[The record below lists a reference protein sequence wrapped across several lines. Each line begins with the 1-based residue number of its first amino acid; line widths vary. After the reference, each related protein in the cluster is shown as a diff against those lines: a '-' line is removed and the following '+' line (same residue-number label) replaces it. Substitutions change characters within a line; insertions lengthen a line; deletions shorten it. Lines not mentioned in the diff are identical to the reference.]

1 MDRVKQINKLS
12 EDEFDLL
19 VIGGGINGAGIARD
33 ASLRGLKVALID
45 KGDFSSGTSSKSA
58 KLIHGGLRYI
68 EKFQFKMVF
77 ESVRERNLLLEL
89 APHLVKP
96 LEFVVP
102 IYKEDRVPKWF
113 LLLGLVVY
121 DIFSGLKRPRHR
133 RLSKKKIV
141 ELFPWLKEDGLKGGG
156 LYTDARADD
165 SRLTIANV
173 QSADENNAI
182 VANYVK
188 AIDIENSEP
197 MKCVSVK
204 DMLSNHEFK
213 IKCKIVVAVIG
224 VWQDQLFTAHKKLP
238 KIIPSTGSH
247 FVIKQ
252 NLGNDRAL
260 GFIYQQAK
268 STGYIIPWKNHT
280 IIGTTDIPFEG
291 NLDNI
296 LPSQEDLDFLL
307 NEVNRII
314 RNENSITASDIF
326 SAFAGARPLFYSK
339 AEVTDISREF
349 KIAELEDGIIVV
361 TGGKLTTYRLLA
373 EKTVNKVCKKL
384 KRRRVRCLTHKLPL
398 PGSDVEDYS
407 YFYSE
412 YYKKLSDMGFKDETV
427 DHLLNTYGTR
437 VKNILELIRKD
448 ESLKRKIS
456 EAKPHIYAEIPYLVQ
471 NEYVCRIE
479 DVFFGRLH
487 LDLTLDNGFDCINVI
502 AHEVK
507 ESFNLSNVE
516 IEDQIKEY
524 RKYIKS
530 IRDFK

>member
-1 MDRVKQINKLS
+1 MDREKQISKLS

-68 EKFQFKMVF
+68 EKLQFKMVF
-77 ESVRERNLLLEL
+77 ESVRERNILLKL

-102 IYKEDRVPKWF
+102 IYKEDRVPKWI
-113 LLLGLVVY
+113 LLLGLIVY
-121 DIFSGLKRPRHR
+121 DFFSGLKKPRHR
-133 RLSKKKIV
+133 RLSKKKII

-173 QSADENNAI
+173 QSAYENKAI
-182 VANYVK
+182 VANYIK

-197 MKCVSVK
+197 MKYVSVK

-224 VWQDQLFTAHKKLP
+224 VWQDQLLTAHKKLP

-252 NLGNDRAL
+252 NLCNNRAL
-260 GFIYQQAK
+260 GFIYQKAK
-268 STGYIIPWKNHT
+268 STGYIIPWKDHT

-296 LPSQEDLDFLL
+296 IPCQKDLDFLL
-307 NEVNRII
+307 SEVNRII
-314 RNENSITASDIF
+314 RNENSITESDIF

-349 KIAELEDGIIVV
+349 KIAELEDEIIVV

-373 EKTVNKVCKKL
+373 EKTVNKVYKKL
-384 KRRRVRCLTHKLPL
+384 KRRRVRCLTHKIPL
-398 PGSDVEDYS
+398 SGSDIEDFS
-407 YFYSE
+407 CFYSE
-412 YYKKLSDMGFKDETV
+412 YNKKLSDMGFKDENV
-427 DHLLNTYGTR
+427 NHLLDTYGTR
-437 VKNILELIRKD
+437 VKKILELIRKD

-456 EAKPHIYAEIPYLVQ
+456 ETKPHIYAEIPYLVQ

-487 LDLTLDNGFDCINVI
+487 LDLTLDNGFDCIDVI
-502 AHEVK
+502 AHEIK
-507 ESFNLSNVE
+507 ESYNLSNVE

-524 RKYIKS
+524 KKYIKS
-530 IRDFK
+530 IRELK

>member
-1 MDRVKQINKLS
+1 MDREKQINMLS

-77 ESVRERNLLLEL
+77 ESVRERNLLLKL

-121 DIFSGLKRPRHR
+121 DIFSGLKKPRHR
-133 RLSKKKIV
+133 RLSKKGIV

-173 QSADENNAI
+173 QSAFENKAI

-188 AIDIENSEP
+188 AIDIENSES

-252 NLGNDRAL
+252 DLCNDRAL

-268 STGYIIPWKNHT
+268 STGYIIPWKKHT

-296 LPSQEDLDFLL
+296 LPCQEDLDFLL
-307 NEVNRII
+307 SEVNRII
-314 RNENSITASDIF
+314 KSENSITESDIF

-373 EKTVNKVCKKL
+373 EKTVDKVYKNL
-384 KRRRVRCLTHKLPL
+384 KRRKAKCLTHKLTL
-398 PGSDVEDYS
+398 PGSEVEDYS
-407 YFYSE
+407 CFYLE
-412 YYKKLSDMGFKDETV
+412 YHKKLSDMGFKDETV
-427 DHLLNTYGTR
+427 NHLLNTYGTR

-507 ESFNLSNVE
+507 ETYNLSNVE

-524 RKYIKS
+524 RNYIKS